1 MVRDLLL
8 LLLIPGFLFA
18 LHLISGTFLWIS
30 LISGTIRSLR
40 LHATCN
46 AGVPLIFD
54 EIVSGFRY
62 APGGAQEKYSVTP
75 DLACVAKIV
84 AGYVLLPSPISLVK
98 DDGFT

>member
-1 MVRDLLL
+1 VTPSPPFDSRLS
-8 LLLIPGFLFA
+8 FRSAFN
-18 LHLISGTFLWIS
+18 FWNFS
-30 LISGTIRSLR
+30 LDIIDFWNYSL
-40 LHATCN
+40 APAACN

-84 AGYVLLPSPISLVK
+84 AGYVLLPSPTSLVK
-98 DDGFT
+98 DDRFT

>member
-1 MVRDLLL
+1 LDIIDFRNY
-8 LLLIPGFLFA
+8 
-18 LHLISGTFLWIS
+18 S
-30 LISGTIRSLR
+30 L
-40 LHATCN
+40 APAACN

-84 AGYVLLPSPISLVK
+84 AGYVGKRRSSCSSCSSSSSSSSSCSSSSSSSSFPDFS
-98 DDGFT
+98 GERR